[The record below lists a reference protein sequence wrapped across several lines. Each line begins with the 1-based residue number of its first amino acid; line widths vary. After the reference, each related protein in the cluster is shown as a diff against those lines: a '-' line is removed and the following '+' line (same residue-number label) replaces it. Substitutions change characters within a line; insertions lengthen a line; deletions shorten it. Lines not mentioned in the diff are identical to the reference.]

1 MRTQVTLFD
10 EKGAVLHH
18 TEIVG
23 GFDLASGV
31 RMAIGRTNFEM
42 DRQTDLN
49 WKSVTIEVER
59 WNK

>member
-1 MRTQVTLFD
+1 VKTQVTLFD
-10 EKGAVLHH
+10 EKGTVLHN

-42 DRQTDLN
+42 DRKADLN
-49 WKSVTIEVER
+49 WTHATIEIVR
-59 WNK
+59 WVK